1 MTSSTRFPH
10 MACWSRGA
18 RRHVRAAAVAVAAAL
33 VLGAGTPSAYAQAA
47 PSAGAQR
54 ALRADLVA
62 RVAKVEQEL
71 ASGQLTGANQN
82 RAKAELAAIRQRLEQ
97 GDFKVGDRFVLTFRQ
112 DSVRT
117 DTASVRDSLMVSLLT
132 LPDVSLAGVLRSEL
146 DDRLNAHVARF
157 VKNASVRSSVLT
169 RISIRGAVQGPGFYY
184 APPDRPVSDLVMLAG
199 GPLVSANLD
208 QLELRRGAVV
218 LLKLK
223 DSKRVVKDGRTLEQL
238 DIQSGDEVI
247 ISAKRGRP
255 AFSSVIQL
263 LFVFSSLF
271 FAFLQFVQWYYSRQ
285 EG

>member
-1 MTSSTRFPH
+1 MTSSIRFPRMSH
-10 MACWSRGA
+10 VSRCSRVG
-18 RRHVRAAAVAVAAAL
+18 VRAAAAAAAAAL
-33 VLGAGTPSAYAQAA
+33 VLWAAVPSAHAQAA
-47 PSAGAQR
+47 PSSGAQR
-54 ALRADLVA
+54 ASRVELAA
-62 RVAKVEQEL
+62 RVAQVQQEL
-71 ASGQLTGANQN
+71 AGGQLKGSTQN
-82 RAKAELAAIRQRLEQ
+82 RAKAEVAAIQQRLQQ

-117 DTASVRDSLMVSLLT
+117 DTASVRDSLMVSLLA

-184 APPDRPVSDLVMLAG
+184 AQPDRPVSDLVMLAG

-208 QLELRRGAVV
+208 QFELRRGAVV
-218 LLKLK
+218 LLKPK
-223 DSKRVVKDGRTLEQL
+223 DSKRAVKDGRTLEQL
-238 DIQSGDEVI
+238 DIQSGDEVF

-255 AFSSVIQL
+255 SFSSVIQL

-271 FAFLQFVQWYYSRQ
+271 FAFLQFIQWYYGRQ
-285 EG
+285 DA